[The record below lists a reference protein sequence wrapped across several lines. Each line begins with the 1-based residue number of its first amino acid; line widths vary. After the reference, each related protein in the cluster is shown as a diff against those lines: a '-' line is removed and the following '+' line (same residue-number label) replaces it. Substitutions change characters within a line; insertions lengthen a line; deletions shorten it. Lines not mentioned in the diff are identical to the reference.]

1 MCVLL
6 DLLFHA
12 NFAEKVE
19 SKTAAPAPSLPFPA
33 PSSTSVTYKQSF
45 PVVESVVLNFLIKIL
60 ETDRQTNGE
69 RQAERQGR
77 QVRQTGKADRQREK
91 WRDR

>member
-1 MCVLL
+1 M
-6 DLLFHA
+6 
-12 NFAEKVE
+12 EKVE

-60 ETDRQTNGE
+60 ETDRQTNGRD
-69 RQAERQGR
+69 RQRGKADKLGR
-77 QVRQTGKADRQREK
+77 QVRQTGRERSGETGKEVDR
-91 WRDR
+91 